1 MIALGVESTAHTFG
15 IGIMNDE
22 GGILSN
28 VRDMFK
34 PELGKGFTPY
44 ELAEHHYIVSNNVLE
59 VSLKEAKLKLEDID
73 VIAFS
78 QGMGI
83 PNSLKVGAALARY
96 ISVKYNKPLVRVN
109 HGVAHIEIGKIK
121 TGAKD
126 PVVVYLSGGN
136 SQILAYV
143 DCRYR
148 VFGETLDIPCG
159 NALDVLAREIGLPTP
174 GGPEIEKLAKNG
186 KFVEL
191 PYVVKGMDMSF
202 TGILTAAIEKFKEGI
217 SKEDIS
223 YSIQEV
229 CFSML
234 TEVTE
239 RSLAHTNKK
248 EVLLVGG
255 VAANKR
261 LQEMMKIMCGERGA
275 EFYVVPHEYSGDNG
289 LMIGWTGILAYK
301 SGQELSIK
309 DSSVKQNWRTED
321 VEITWVK

>member
-1 MIALGVESTAHTFG
+1 MIALGIETTAHTLG
-15 IGIMNDE
+15 IGIVNDD
-22 GGILSN
+22 GLILSS
-28 VRDMFK
+28 VKDMFK

-44 ELAEHHYIVSNNVLE
+44 ELAEHHYIVSGKILDTA
-59 VSLKEAKLKLEDID
+59 LKEAGLKVVD
-73 VIAFS
+73 VDFIAFS

-96 ISVKYNKPLVRVN
+96 LSLKYNKPLVGVN
-109 HGVAHIEIGKIK
+109 HGVSHIEIGKLK
-121 TGAKD
+121 TSAKD

-143 DCRYR
+143 DGRYR
-148 VFGETLDIPCG
+148 VFGEVQDQPIG
-159 NALDVLAREIGLPTP
+159 NVLDVLAREMSLPAP
-174 GGPEIEKLAKNG
+174 GGPEIEKLAKTG
-186 KFVEL
+186 SYVEL
-191 PYVVKGMDMSF
+191 PYVVKGTDFSF
-202 TGILTAAIEKFKEGI
+202 TGILTAATEKFKEGA
-217 SKEDIS
+217 SKEDIA
-223 YSIQEV
+223 YSMQEV

-239 RSLAHTNKK
+239 RALAHTNKK

-261 LQEMMKIMCGERGA
+261 LQEMMKIMCDERGA

-301 SGQELSIK
+301 SGQNLPVK
-309 DSSVKQNWRTED
+309 DSFVKQNWRTED
-321 VEITWVK
+321 VEINWIK